1 MSEDQAGQRVHGQAE
16 MQGEDMLPFP
26 HQAPER
32 KAIHKKI
39 SKEKPQES
47 ASVQWDRALKRPGAW
62 HAHGCRL

>member
-32 KAIHKKI
+32 KATHKKN
-39 SKEKPQES
+39 Q
-47 ASVQWDRALKRPGAW
+47 
-62 HAHGCRL
+62 